1 MILVDNGDANGDTP
15 PNILRTSNP
24 IWYNANNCTPLE
36 ALVSYWI
43 DSFWCL
49 QLWNHQEIRLKEDV
63 ADLRRLIQ
71 EIWRNTSDRYWSV
84 DQRFQPSSWGLGDF
98 DTSSAINETEWGA
111 PTTFWQSLPGPSSQI
126 SCRRAKL
133 KPPEDGGWSTMPGYP
148 QIAWFNLNLYRNI

>member
-71 EIWRNTSDRYWSV
+71 EIWRNASWKPSCCLLQEEITDGLAATWIIDKYSGSIQPTAWCCWLVAEAEKSWKPQTLKSRRSNASEPPLALAGTSRC
-84 DQRFQPSSWGLGDF
+84 GHLG
-98 DTSSAINETEWGA
+98 
-111 PTTFWQSLPGPSSQI
+111 
-126 SCRRAKL
+126 
-133 KPPEDGGWSTMPGYP
+133 
-148 QIAWFNLNLYRNI
+148 